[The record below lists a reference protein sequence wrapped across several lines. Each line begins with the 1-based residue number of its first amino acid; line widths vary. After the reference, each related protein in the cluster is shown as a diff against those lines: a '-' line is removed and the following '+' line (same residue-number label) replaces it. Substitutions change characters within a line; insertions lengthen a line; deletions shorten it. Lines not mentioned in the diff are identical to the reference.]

1 MAVAEDKIED
11 KMSKKKNQAFYIHLV
26 KGGNRVFVAT
36 VENLME
42 KKTLHKHR
50 FSILR
55 ATLSSRVC
63 FLLRGC

>member
-42 KKTLHKHR
+42 KKRCT
-50 FSILR
+50 SIGFQ
-55 ATLSSRVC
+55 S
-63 FLLRGC
+63 